1 MESNGVR
8 AAIYARISRDDQG
21 EGLGIARQVTACR
34 QLAERLGWTVVDVY
48 PDNSKSAYDRRKARP
63 QYERM
68 LTDVQSGRINGIVCF
83 ALDRLT
89 RHPMEL
95 ERLVDIF
102 VPHRTTVQTVAG
114 GELDLNTEEGQLRA
128 RITGSVAKFE
138 SGRKSERLKAKAAQM
153 IADGKRPCGGPR
165 PFGYDRHYDDPDS
178 PRRRILK
185 ETVNETEAAA
195 IRDAAERLL
204 RGESMRSIV
213 GEWNDRGL
221 LTSLGNQWA
230 VTPFRQMITSG
241 RLAGLVMHNRQAVA
255 GVTAQWPAILDRET
269 HEQLHALLTG
279 RGKPGHGN
287 ARKFWLTGH
296 VYCSCGVSM
305 RVGKAKNG
313 RRRYECLPRREGGC
327 GGRVVDL
334 DELDRMM
341 RRLVIKRLRD
351 PGILAEL
358 AQRESTTQDE
368 SRELVDAIERDE
380 RRLAMLRAD
389 LESEDTEPD
398 DIPETRAAIRTVR
411 ARIKRRRD
419 ELSHLTGAEP
429 LVGVDVDNLDDRWD
443 RLDISQKAGLL
454 RVAGIKRIII
464 NPTKLRGRFDPDRV
478 DLVPVSRRGRR
489 T

>member
-1 MESNGVR
+1 MESNGTR
-8 AAIYARISRDDQG
+8 AAIYARISRDDEG
-21 EGLGIARQVTACR
+21 EGLGIARQEAACR
-34 QLAERLGWTVVDVY
+34 QLAERLGWTVIGVY
-48 PDNSKSAYDRRKARP
+48 ADNSKSAYDRRKARP

-68 LTDVQSGRINGIVCF
+68 LIDVQSGRVNGVLCF

-95 ERLVDIF
+95 ERLVEVF
-102 VPHRTTVQTVAG
+102 VSHRTAVQTVAG

-128 RITGSVAKFE
+128 RITGSVARFE

-185 ETVNETEAAA
+185 ETINEQEAAA

-221 LTSLGNQWA
+221 LTSRGNRWSL
-230 VTPFRQMITSG
+230 TSFRQMMTSG
-241 RLAGLVMHNRQAVA
+241 RLAGLLMHNRQVVN

-269 HEQLHALLTG
+269 HEQLHALLTKRG
-279 RGKPGHGN
+279 RPGGGN

-313 RRRYECLPRREGGC
+313 RRRYECLPRKEGGC
-327 GGRVVDL
+327 GARVVDL
-334 DELDRMM
+334 DELDRMISK
-341 RRLVIKRLRD
+341 LVIKRLQD
-351 PGILAEL
+351 PGILADL
-358 AQRESTTQDE
+358 ARRESTTQGE
-368 SRELVDAIERDE
+368 SRALLDAIERDE
-380 RRLAMLRAD
+380 RRLVALRAD
-389 LESEDTEPD
+389 LEDEDTDPD
-398 DIPETRAAIRTVR
+398 DILETRAAIRKVR
-411 ARIKRRRD
+411 GRIKRRRD
-419 ELSHLTGAEP
+419 ELSRLAGAEP
-429 LVGVDVDNLDDRWD
+429 LVGVDVDDLADRWERID
-443 RLDISQKAGLL
+443 LPQKAGLL
-454 RVAGIKRIII
+454 RVAGIERVVIY
-464 NPTKLRGRFDPDRV
+464 PTKLRGRFDPDRV
-478 DLVPVSRRGRR
+478 DLVPVPS
-489 T
+489 